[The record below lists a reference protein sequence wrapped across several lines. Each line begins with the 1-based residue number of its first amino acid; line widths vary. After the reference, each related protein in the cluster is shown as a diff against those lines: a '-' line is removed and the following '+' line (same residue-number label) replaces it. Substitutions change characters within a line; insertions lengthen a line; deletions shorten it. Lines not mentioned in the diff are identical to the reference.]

1 MVYSTYLPQSLTA
14 LEWAN
19 LKNTAAFSKEAGVGE
34 TDQKQTQFY
43 AKQLYEPTDSLR
55 QLGLP
60 VIDWGQHKWRASSDQ
75 GSWRSLLVY
84 YKLISRQRKFCLNW
98 V

>member
-1 MVYSTYLPQSLTA
+1 M
-14 LEWAN
+14 
-19 LKNTAAFSKEAGVGE
+19 TAAFSKEVGIE
-34 TDQKQTQFY
+34 EKDQKRTQYF
-43 AKQLYEPTDSLR
+43 AKQLYEPVDTFR

-75 GSWRSLLVY
+75 GLQWD
-84 YKLISRQRKFCLNW
+84 ISHW